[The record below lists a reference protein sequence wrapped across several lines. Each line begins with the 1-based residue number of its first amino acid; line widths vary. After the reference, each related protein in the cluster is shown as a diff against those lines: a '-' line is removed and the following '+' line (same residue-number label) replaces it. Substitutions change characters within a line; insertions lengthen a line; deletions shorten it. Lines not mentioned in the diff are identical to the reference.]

1 MSDDD
6 IRVFDDSAGS
16 DESGAGPDQRPVED
30 ELRAAFARYESLTPE
45 AGPLRAA
52 IDRRASRRRGRR
64 RAARV
69 IGAALAILGV
79 LAVPTFGRTVGMPPV
94 SEVAAPPLAA
104 RATGPAEPLD
114 FLVLGVDGGDG
125 RSNGHRADTVLL
137 VHVPADRSRLYLVSV
152 PRDLGVEVP
161 GHGFGKLSAAFYLG
175 SHRPGGRPDLAAGAA
190 LTERTVTALTGIRFD
205 ATATLTYAGLR
216 QLTDAVGGVRACL
229 PQQVR
234 SHHTTRVFPAGCQRL
249 DGAAAQDLLRQRYG
263 LEQGAHD
270 RDRNGQRF
278 AEALLHEVTDP
289 ANGLN
294 PVRVA
299 EIVRALGR
307 HLTLDLDGTTPQ
319 ELFGALRT
327 VAAADAVG
335 IGWTYHP
342 DRGPVGQVES
352 LDPTQSRSLF
362 DAFARDT
369 LAEWV
374 GRHPERVTR

>member
-6 IRVFDDSAGS
+6 ILVFDDSPGP
-16 DESGAGPDQRPVED
+16 DESGAGPDPRLVEQ
-30 ELRAAFARYESLTPE
+30 ELRAAFVRYESLTPE

-52 IDRRASRRRGRR
+52 IDRRVVRRRRRR
-64 RAARV
+64 RAAQV
-69 IGAALAILGV
+69 AGVALAMLGV
-79 LAVPTFGRTVGMPPV
+79 LAVPTFGRTVGVPPV
-94 SEVAAPPLAA
+94 PEVAAPPLAA
-104 RATGPAEPLD
+104 RPTGPVEPLN

-175 SHRPGGRPDLAAGAA
+175 SHRPGSRPDLAAGAA
-190 LTERTVTALTGIRFD
+190 LTERTVSALTGIRFD

-216 QLTDAVGGVRACL
+216 QLTDAVGGVRVCL
-229 PQQVR
+229 PEQVR
-234 SHHTTRVFPAGCQRL
+234 SHHTARVFPAGCQQL
-249 DGAAAQDLLRQRYG
+249 DGAAAQDLLRQRYR
-263 LEQGAHD
+263 LDQGAHD

-289 ANGLN
+289 ADGLD

-307 HLTLDLDGTTPQ
+307 NLTLDLDGMTPQ

-342 DRGPVGQVES
+342 DRGPVGEVES
-352 LDPTQSRSLF
+352 LDPAQSRSLF
-362 DAFARDT
+362 DAFRRDA

-374 GRHPERVTR
+374 GKHPERVTR